1 MEDRD
6 MAKRMRR
13 TKRENSAEQQS
24 TTGAL
29 AAQARD
35 VSVSAVKVATATA
48 RAALAGMQELGRVAA
63 GMAAPA
69 ARRALK
75 TAGEVTQATVESARP
90 PRALTPP
97 APSTRSQRSTRST
110 RAKRKGRTRRA
121 A

>member
-1 MEDRD
+1 

-13 TKRENSAEQQS
+13 TRKDDSAERQS

-29 AAQARD
+29 TAQARD

-69 ARRALK
+69 ARRAVK
-75 TAGEVTQATVESARP
+75 TAGEVTKATVESARA
-90 PRALTPP
+90 PRALTPGA
-97 APSTRSQRSTRST
+97 APTRRSTRSP
-110 RAKRKGRTRRA
+110 RPKRKARTRRA

>member
-1 MEDRD
+1 

-13 TKRENSAEQQS
+13 TKRDNSAEQQS

-69 ARRALK
+69 ARRAVK
-75 TAGEVTQATVESARP
+75 MAGEVTQATVESARP
-90 PRALTPP
+90 PRSSTPP
-97 APSTRSQRSTRST
+97 VSSSPSRRSTRS
-110 RAKRKGRTRRA
+110 KRKGRTRRA